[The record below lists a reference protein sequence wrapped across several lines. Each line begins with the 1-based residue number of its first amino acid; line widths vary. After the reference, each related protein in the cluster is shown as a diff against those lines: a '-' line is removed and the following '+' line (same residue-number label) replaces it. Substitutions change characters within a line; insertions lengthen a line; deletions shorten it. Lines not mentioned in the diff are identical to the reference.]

1 MQPLAI
7 ALAALT
13 LTFAPTNIKLEFIKG
28 QSVRMRTVELSTTS
42 QIDPTGKAV
51 VIAKRTTTSN
61 AVRKVLTID
70 KTGATIEN
78 RTLDGETKN
87 ESLAGKSAYIV
98 RPSVFRYHLSD
109 KSVSTKLVRPAI
121 PGVQDARLNFLDG
134 FSTPLPSSPVNPGAV
149 WSGSI
154 TATGIDGKPLK
165 VSFQSTYIGPA
176 SKNGL
181 PCWQI
186 DTKFNAEF
194 KATGAQGAAKGSLK
208 GTSTTYLATRLGIEV
223 EAKTIMS
230 LEISTVPTDPKV
242 RPVTTR
248 TDWNITT
255 TSQK

>member
-42 QIDPTGKAV
+42 QLDPTGKAV

-61 AVRKVLTID
+61 SVRKVLAID

-78 RTLDGETKN
+78 RTIDGETKSQTLTGN
-87 ESLAGKSAYIV
+87 SAYIV
-98 RPSVFRYHLSD
+98 KPSVFRYHLSD
-109 KSVSTKLVRPAI
+109 KSVSTKLSRPAI
-121 PGVQDARLNFLDG
+121 PGVQDGRLTFLDG
-134 FSTPLPSSPVNPGAV
+134 FSTPLPNGPVNPGAT

-154 TATGIDGKPLK
+154 PSTGVDGKPLK
-165 VSFQSTYIGPA
+165 VSFQSTFIGPA

-186 DTKFNAEF
+186 DTKFNADF
-194 KATGAQGAAKGSLK
+194 KATGAQGAAKGSFK
-208 GTSTTYLATRLGIEV
+208 GVSTTYLATRLGIEV
-223 EAKTIMS
+223 EAKTVMT
-230 LEISTVPTDPKV
+230 LEIATLPTDPKV
-242 RPVTTR
+242 KPVTSR